1 MTHPSITKG
10 YKAISNSRP
19 LHLIPHTTTISSFQ
33 FVINI
38 SFLSI
43 SIRMKRC
50 MVDGD
55 EARNIVS
62 IMSLFS
68 KKIFSLNSTPCD
80 LAYKNR
86 LTFLICR

>member
-1 MTHPSITKG
+1 MTRPSITKG

-19 LHLIPHTTTISSFQ
+19 MHLIPQTTTISSFQ

-43 SIRMKRC
+43 SIRMKSC

-55 EARNIVS
+55 DARNFVS
-62 IMSLFS
+62 VMPLFFEEN
-68 KKIFSLNSTPCD
+68 IFLEFNAFD
-80 LAYKNR
+80 LV
-86 LTFLICR
+86 